1 MVPAVGLEPT
11 LLSEQDFE
19 SSASTNFTT
28 PAFIFLIGNTGV
40 FIGAKSE
47 CKVRF
52 VPIFTKPAGHDFGRN
67 SHDMAQPGCMVFSDF
82 GDVTPKLFL

>member
-28 PAFIFLIGNTGV
+28 PAFIFLIGNTCA
-40 FIGAKSE
+40 FSGAKTE

-52 VPIFTKPAGHDFGRN
+52 VAIFNKARQPQLDPNLWSAAQANLMDFPTRA
-67 SHDMAQPGCMVFSDF
+67 M
-82 GDVTPKLFL
+82 